1 MSVAVAA
8 QRLARPLPEDAGE
21 PLLGALL
28 LQLAQLVCCQW
39 QHSSIQVKVS
49 QVVTASAKFG
59 ERVRG
64 WLGAAFC

>member
-28 LQLAQLVCCQW
+28 LQLVQLVCCQW

-49 QVVTASAKFG
+49 QVVTAMAKNG
-59 ERVRG
+59 ERVRR